1 VISFL
6 ALRNGRVLG
15 AGGVQEGVL
24 TAIVTRITEEPGRR
38 PAELTFS
45 LSGLETSQ
53 PQEEHVHWI
62 DVRDLRPGDEIT
74 IRVQD
79 GPGDPPSQRRPSLQH
94 DSAPDGSKQFKC
106 SFCHC
111 FRDEKGCVA
120 GANVIIC
127 LACRMLGAQLL
138 ERQAP
143 SVFHLRLQPGAP
155 CSFCYRPERSTTVVA
170 DEVGMCSECIAAVPC
185 AT

>member
-6 ALRNGRVLG
+6 ALRNGRLLG

-24 TAIVTRITEEPGRR
+24 TAIVTRVTEKPGRR
-38 PAELTFS
+38 PAELAFR

-79 GPGDPPSQRRPSLQH
+79 GPGDPPTQRRPGFH
-94 DSAPDGSKQFKC
+94 HGNAPDGPKQFKC
-106 SFCHC
+106 SFCHR
-111 FRDEKGCVA
+111 FRDKKGCVA
-120 GANVIIC
+120 GANGIIC
-127 LACRMLGAQLL
+127 FACRVLGSQLL
-138 ERQAP
+138 EREAP

-155 CSFCYRPERSTTVVA
+155 CSFCYRPERSATVVA
-170 DEVGMCSECIAAVPC
+170 GAVGMCSECIAAVPF
-185 AT
+185 TT